1 MYMLLLVMHCTL
13 LTTILL
19 IFCRELVRVQHT
31 IMNKFENFV
40 NQNIE
45 KMTSA
50 KTLFKAFVYIV
61 LIASLFANIYN
72 EHIMSEQKDIIV
84 NLKQRNYVASEYIA
98 DLESA
103 IEAQDVDVADVCATD
118 AYEEYNSWR

>member
-1 MYMLLLVMHCTL
+1 MYMLLLAMHCTL
-13 LTTILL
+13 LTMILL

-50 KTLFKAFVYIV
+50 KTLFKVFMYIV

-72 EHIMSEQKDIIV
+72 ECIMSEQKDIIV
-84 NLKQRNYVASEYIA
+84 NLKQRNHVADEYIK

-103 IEAQDVDVADVCATD
+103 IEAQDVDVADVCGTD
-118 AYEEYNSWR
+118 SREEYNSWR

>member
-1 MYMLLLVMHCTL
+1 
-13 LTTILL
+13 
-19 IFCRELVRVQHT
+19 
-31 IMNKFENFV
+31 MNKFANYI

-50 KTLFKAFVYIV
+50 KTLFKVFVCILMAA
-61 LIASLFANIYN
+61 LIFATIYS
-72 EHIMSEQKDIIV
+72 ERIMSEQKDIIIE
-84 NLKQRNYVASEYIA
+84 LKQRNHVADAYIA

-103 IEAQDVDVADVCATD
+103 IEAQDVDVADVCGTD

>member
-1 MYMLLLVMHCTL
+1 MYMLLLAMHCTL
-13 LTTILL
+13 LTMILL

-31 IMNKFENFV
+31 IMNKFETFV
-40 NQNIE
+40 NNNINT
-45 KMTSA
+45 MTSA

-84 NLKQRNYVASEYIA
+84 NLKQRNSVADEYIK
-98 DLESA
+98 DLESS
-103 IEAQDVDVADVCATD
+103 IEAQDVDVADVCGTD

>member
-1 MYMLLLVMHCTL
+1 MYMLLLAMHRKL
-13 LTTILL
+13 LTMILL

-40 NQNIE
+40 NNNINTL
-45 KMTSA
+45 TSA
-50 KTLFKAFVYIV
+50 KTLFKVFVCILMV
-61 LIASLFANIYN
+61 ALIFANIYN
-72 EHIMSEQKDIIV
+72 EHIMSEQKDIIIE
-84 NLKQRNYVASEYIA
+84 LKQHNSVADKYIK

-103 IEAQDVDVADVCATD
+103 IEAQDVDVADVCGTD

>member
-1 MYMLLLVMHCTL
+1 
-13 LTTILL
+13 
-19 IFCRELVRVQHT
+19 
-31 IMNKFENFV
+31 MNKFANYI

-84 NLKQRNYVASEYIA
+84 NLKQRNSVADKYIK

-103 IEAQDVDVADVCATD
+103 IEAQELDVADVCGGD